1 MKKLEIDLVTVNTV
15 NPEVALKAMDYS
27 CKDIEF
33 NNSYIFTNKPIKTK
47 NHRVVNVDNV
57 NSLDEYNNFV
67 LNFGNFEFKSEYV
80 LIMQDDGFVINPDK
94 WNDEFFNFDYIGAP
108 WPKPV
113 NLDTLSDK
121 QQVIE
126 KSKLKNRIGNG
137 GFSLRSKKFL
147 NYSSQFN
154 SCQGWPEDLFLTA
167 INYEVAIQNN
177 IKFPSAKLAYTFS
190 TETPLY
196 GRNKDKFLDYRY
208 LTKIKSFGFHGKFHS
223 KILKLVD

>member
-94 WNDEFFNFDYIGAP
+94 WNDEFFNYDYIGAP

-113 NLDTLSDK
+113 NLDTLSIK

-126 KSKLKNRIGNG
+126 KSNP
-137 GFSLRSKKFL
+137 
-147 NYSSQFN
+147 Y
-154 SCQGWPEDLFLTA
+154 
-167 INYEVAIQNN
+167 INASHE
-177 IKFPSAKLAYTFS
+177 
-190 TETPLY
+190 
-196 GRNKDKFLDYRY
+196 
-208 LTKIKSFGFHGKFHS
+208 
-223 KILKLVD
+223 